1 MLNFSS
7 ACKFF
12 QPLFIKKKTLLHNEP
27 FIIHFLIVGEKEG
40 LQQKVE
46 TLQREEE
53 TCCELQQMIQKL
65 ETQLSDTRLR
75 LDKEKAKYQSAFR
88 QQEVSFADKT
98 QLFITQI
105 NRFKYLWAKCC
116 VAVNLVN
123 AGQAEVLIK
132 ESRCS

>member
-1 MLNFSS
+1 MRKNAKFLFSLQIFPAS
-7 ACKFF
+7 FY
-12 QPLFIKKKTLLHNEP
+12 KKKTLLHNEP

-98 QLFITQI
+98 QLFNTQI
-105 NRFKYLWAKCC
+105 NRF
-116 VAVNLVN
+116 
-123 AGQAEVLIK
+123 
-132 ESRCS
+132 